1 MTSHSLQSRIASL
14 VLLLLAASSVRAAD
28 YPLVDAVEC
37 RPRGGAPN
45 VLARLEAGGD
55 VRVGY
60 IGGSITAQPGWRPQ
74 TLELLKK
81 QYPRANLT
89 EINAAIGGTGSDL
102 GVFRHRRDILDH
114 KPDLVF
120 VEFAVN
126 DGGTPPEQIHK
137 CMEGIVRQTWHANPN
152 TDIIFVYTMVE
163 GYVKEL
169 SAGKFPRAASAM
181 EAVADHYGIPSI
193 HMGLEVAR
201 LATDG
206 KLVMKA
212 SPRTDEEK
220 AALKDKIIFSSDG
233 VHPHPETG
241 HKLYTAAVERSLA
254 LIKPIGKP
262 APHELK
268 APLRADNYEK
278 AKLVPL
284 SAAKMSAG
292 WTKLDPAKNGQA
304 KGFAKF
310 CPELYAAQ
318 DAGETI
324 TVKFTGTYLAFLD
337 LLGPDCGQLEVTVD
351 DKPATKTARFDAYC
365 TYHRI
370 GSLVAARDLPDGPH
384 TVTVKILPDPMDKVA
399 ILARNKNTMD
409 NPKRFEGQTWYCGW
423 LMVVGDIQ

>member
-1 MTSHSLQSRIASL
+1 MIPVSRTHLAFL
-14 VLLLLAASSVRAAD
+14 VLLLAAGFARAAE

-37 RPRGGAPN
+37 RPRGGTPN
-45 VLARLEAGGD
+45 VLAKLEAGGE

-60 IGGSITAQPGWRPQ
+60 IGGSITAQAGWRPQ

-81 QYPRANLT
+81 QYPKANVT

-102 GVFRHRRDILDH
+102 GVFRHQRDILDH

-126 DGGTPPEQIHK
+126 DAGAPPEQIHK
-137 CMEGIVRQTWHANPN
+137 CIEGIVRQTWRANPD
-152 TDIIFVYTMVE
+152 TDIIFVYTLVD
-163 GYVKEL
+163 GFVKEL
-169 SAGKFPRAASAM
+169 SGGKFPRAASAM

-201 LATDG
+201 MATAG
-206 KLVMKA
+206 KIVMKA
-212 SPRTDEEK
+212 DPKTDEEK

-262 APHELK
+262 GAHELI

-284 SAAKMSAG
+284 SAATMSAG
-292 WTKLDPAKNGQA
+292 WAKLDPAKNGQA
-304 KGFAKF
+304 KGFARF
-310 CPELYAAQ
+310 CPELYSATA
-318 DAGETI
+318 AGETI

-337 LLGPDCGQLEVTVD
+337 LLGPDCGQLEITVD
-351 DKPATKTARFDAYC
+351 DKAPVKSSRFDAYC

-370 GSLVAARDLPDGPH
+370 GSLVAARDLADGPH
-384 TVTVKILPDPMDKVA
+384 TVTVKIIADPLDKIA
-399 ILARNKNTMD
+399 ILARNKNIMND
-409 NPKRFEGQTWYCGW
+409 PKRFEGQTWYCGW
-423 LMVVGDIQ
+423 LMVVGDIR